1 MGSLDCSGT
10 WNWIGPSPCRRPKGR
25 DSTAKT
31 FRSCHFLCGSRHKHN
46 IVKSVRPETIKRD
59 TAVRSLQ
66 AFIKVFYGRS
76 VRKGERAR
84 DTENPFYPVIEL
96 RLLLLRCTRCTSH
109 KSLRILKIV
118 CGKGRF
124 AG

>member
-1 MGSLDCSGT
+1 MASLDCSGT
-10 WNWIGPSPCRRPKGR
+10 SPQKGEIVLQKLFEG
-25 DSTAKT
+25 AN
-31 FRSCHFLCGSRHKHN
+31 FLCGSRHKHN

-76 VRKGERAR
+76 VRRGERER

-96 RLLLLRCTRCTSH
+96 RLLLHAMH
-109 KSLRILKIV
+109 KSQVTEDPKDCV
-118 CGKGRF
+118 AKGDLQ
-124 AG
+124 AD